1 MIFDKTFTQINLLKQ
16 IWKFVRRGKLRNF
29 WLLAT
34 AILAIKSQTSGIL
47 HSVLS
52 KYIYM
57 LKTIY
62 FYPKQKNLWNYST
75 TRQRSTV
82 RNSDE
87 KNWAVN
93 MNLWKMITPVKHSP
107 LCPPCPCPFHY
118 VWHLCPPS
126 SCPPSQNIHH
136 WKMFTPEKYS
146 PLKTSHSWKLFTPE
160 KIHP

>member
-29 WLLAT
+29 WPLAT

-82 RNSDE
+82 RNSDK

-107 LCPPCPCPFHY
+107 LCPPCPGP
-118 VWHLCPPS
+118 LCLTS
-126 SCPPSQNIHH
+126 VSTKFMSTIS
-136 WKMFTPEKYS
+136 KYS
-146 PLKTSHSWKLFTPE
+146 PLKNIQPWKIFTPE
-160 KIHP
+160 N